1 MDFSLLGLNR
11 EILLV
16 VIYLD
21 SIYLHFRTN
30 KKTLKVGLLPCL
42 Y

>member
-1 MDFSLLGLNR
+1 M
-11 EILLV
+11 
-16 VIYLD
+16 VIYFN

-30 KKTLKVGLLPCL
+30 KKTQLKVGLLPCL